1 MNHPSVLVIGY
12 GNSIRGDDGIGP
24 AVATQ
29 VEAWNLP
36 QVKSLCL
43 HQLTPE
49 IAAELAIVKYAIFVD
64 AAVHPQSL
72 ELSPIKPLNQTNLKW
87 GHYCTPQSLLS
98 LTQKLYETVPEAYL
112 ISVPGVNFELG
123 EFLSAT
129 AEEGVHQALK
139 KIYQLMSKFNN

>member
-1 MNHPSVLVIGY
+1 MNHPNILVIGY

-49 IAAELAIVKYAIFVD
+49 IAAELAFVKYAIFVD
-64 AAVHPQSL
+64 AAVQSQSFK
-72 ELSPIKPLNQTNLKW
+72 LSLIEPLNQTNLKW
-87 GHYCTPQSLLS
+87 GHYLTPQSLLG

-112 ISVPGVNFELG
+112 ISVPGVNFELCDS
-123 EFLSAT
+123 LSPS
-129 AEEGVHQALK
+129 AEEGVDQALK
-139 KIYQLMSKFNN
+139 KIHQLINQFNN